1 MTPALDYSEKQ
12 RQYFDGTRTAFV
24 QALPHNSSA
33 RLLEVGCGN
42 GGTAS
47 QARAE
52 GKCGWCCGIELCE
65 APAREA
71 AKRLDQ
77 VLMGNVE
84 QMELDLPRASFDI
97 LILSE
102 VLEHLVNPGAVL
114 RKLSIFLKPGAL
126 VLAGSPNVCH
136 HSVLRMLL
144 VGRWDYQGKGI
155 MDATHLRWFTAQTYQ
170 ALFEDSGYVVDHV
183 GSANPF
189 SRKARLANALLFK
202 RWEHLFYTQI
212 FLRGHLPDVTPAS
225 NTDAKSES
233 SEWTPMVKTA
243 SLTADATVAA
253 KLKLSTGN

>member
-24 QALPHNSSA
+24 QALPHNPSA

-77 VLMGNVE
+77 VLVGNVE
-84 QMELDLPRASFDI
+84 QLEPDLPRASFDI

-114 RKLSIFLKPGAL
+114 RKLRVFLKPGAV

-136 HSVLRMLL
+136 HSVLRMMLA
-144 VGRWDYQGKGI
+144 GRWDYQGKGI

-170 ALFEDSGYVVDHV
+170 ALFEDNGYVVDYV
-183 GSANPF
+183 GSANPL
-189 SRKARLANALLFK
+189 SRKARLANALLLK
-202 RWEHLFYTQI
+202 RWKHLFYTQI
-212 FLRGHLPDVTPAS
+212 FLRGHVGAQKAAGDAQPKSPTGEWKPAAEMTPLMNAR
-225 NTDAKSES
+225 TFVAK
-233 SEWTPMVKTA
+233 
-243 SLTADATVAA
+243 
-253 KLKLSTGN
+253 

>member
-24 QALPHNSSA
+24 QALPHNPSA

-77 VLMGNVE
+77 VLVGNVE
-84 QMELDLPRASFDI
+84 QLEPDLPQASFDI

-114 RKLSIFLKPGAL
+114 RKLRVFLKPGAL

-144 VGRWDYQGKGI
+144 ADRWDYQGKGI

-170 ALFEDSGYVVDHV
+170 ALFEDNGYVVDHV
-183 GSANPF
+183 GSANPL

-212 FLRGHLPDVTPAS
+212 FLRGHVGDQKAAGDVQPKSPTDEWKPATEMKPLINDHTFVS
-225 NTDAKSES
+225 K
-233 SEWTPMVKTA
+233 
-243 SLTADATVAA
+243 
-253 KLKLSTGN
+253 

>member
-24 QALPHNSSA
+24 QALPHNPSA

-77 VLMGNVE
+77 VLVGNVE
-84 QMELDLPRASFDI
+84 LMEPDLPRASFDI

-114 RKLSIFLKPGAL
+114 WKLRVFLKPGAL

-144 VGRWDYQGKGI
+144 AGRWDYEGKGI

-170 ALFEDSGYVVDHV
+170 ALFEDNGYMVDHV
-183 GSANPF
+183 GSANPL

-212 FLRGHLPDVTPAS
+212 FLRGHLEDPKATGDAQPKSPAGEWMPATEMTPLMNARAFV
-225 NTDAKSES
+225 AK
-233 SEWTPMVKTA
+233 
-243 SLTADATVAA
+243 
-253 KLKLSTGN
+253 

>member
-24 QALPHNSSA
+24 QALPHNPVA

-77 VLMGNVE
+77 VLVGNVE
-84 QMELDLPRASFDI
+84 QLEPNLPRASFDI

-114 RKLSIFLKPGAL
+114 RKLRVFLKPGAL

-144 VGRWDYQGKGI
+144 AGRWDYQGKGI
-155 MDATHLRWFTAQTYQ
+155 MDATHLRWFTAPTYQ

-183 GSANPF
+183 GSANPL
-189 SRKARLANALLFK
+189 SRKARLANALLLK

-212 FLRGHLPDVTPAS
+212 FLRGHLGTQNAAGDAQPELPAEEWAAAAEITPLVIDY
-225 NTDAKSES
+225 TFVAK
-233 SEWTPMVKTA
+233 
-243 SLTADATVAA
+243 
-253 KLKLSTGN
+253 